1 MKRILAVLLCLLSAY
16 GMMAQ
21 ERKLQHRPYIDQR
34 RFHYGFLFGVHMQ
47 DLELKNNGY
56 VDPETGE
63 QWYAD
68 VDNYS
73 PGFSVGVLGEMRLNT
88 YLSLRLVPTLH
99 FGQKHVS
106 FHEQRTGQDSTQNI
120 KSTYISVPLDLK
132 FTAPRYNNFR
142 PYFIAGVNPMV
153 DLTTKKQKALLMKPF
168 DCYIEVGMG
177 CDIYLPFFKLI
188 PELKFCFGLAD
199 ILQKNRNDL
208 IDNSLRK
215 FTNSLDGASSK
226 MIVLTLYFE

>member
-88 YLSLRLVPTLH
+88 YLSLRLVPTLM
-99 FGQKHVS
+99 
-106 FHEQRTGQDSTQNI
+106 
-120 KSTYISVPLDLK
+120 
-132 FTAPRYNNFR
+132 A
-142 PYFIAGVNPMV
+142 AA
-153 DLTTKKQKALLMKPF
+153 KALRVSGPASIPCISDRSTCLSMNK
-168 DCYIEVGMG
+168 ERGRTVR
-177 CDIYLPFFKLI
+177 KTSNRLI
-188 PELKFCFGLAD
+188 FPS
-199 ILQKNRNDL
+199 RW
-208 IDNSLRK
+208 
-215 FTNSLDGASSK
+215 T
-226 MIVLTLYFE
+226 

>member
-73 PGFSVGVLGEMRLNT
+73 PGFSVA
-88 YLSLRLVPTLH
+88 Y
-99 FGQKHVS
+99 
-106 FHEQRTGQDSTQNI
+106 
-120 KSTYISVPLDLK
+120 
-132 FTAPRYNNFR
+132 
-142 PYFIAGVNPMV
+142 
-153 DLTTKKQKALLMKPF
+153 
-168 DCYIEVGMG
+168 
-177 CDIYLPFFKLI
+177 
-188 PELKFCFGLAD
+188 
-199 ILQKNRNDL
+199 
-208 IDNSLRK
+208 
-215 FTNSLDGASSK
+215 
-226 MIVLTLYFE
+226 

>member
-106 FHEQRTGQDSTQNI
+106 FHEQTTGQDSTQNI
-120 KSTYISVPLDLK
+120 KSTYISVPLM
-132 FTAPRYNNFR
+132 
-142 PYFIAGVNPMV
+142 NP
-153 DLTTKKQKALLMKPF
+153 L